1 MTMTLKTPGRPSLRR
16 LFAPRRRVA
25 PAPSL
30 RLRLPGLLP
39 GALLLALLATQP
51 AAAAPLAPDDGC
63 LNDVACRTSYDQAVK
78 LFEGGR
84 FEAALASFQA
94 AYGRRQMPWLLINI
108 GRTLHRL
115 GRPAEA
121 LAYYDRYRQA
131 EARPDPETATRLK
144 KYTAQAQALVDT
156 ANQHSATPPPP
167 DDDGANDLAVA
178 PPPADPAT
186 KATPA
191 AAVTGTPTAAVA
203 ADPASSS
210 ATSASDRPAEGQ
222 PVYKKWWFWTAIG
235 GGVAAVVVVG
245 VVAGVAS
252 QGSSAL
258 PSGVPTIMF
267 RL

>member
-1 MTMTLKTPGRPSLRR
+1 MTDPLSKNLQVVVLGGYGFFGSRIVT
-16 LFAPRRRVA
+16 
-25 PAPSL
+25 
-30 RLRLPGLLP
+30 
-39 GALLLALLATQP
+39 LLAREAGLTVW
-51 AAAAPLAPDDGC
+51 
-63 LNDVACRTSYDQAVK
+63 VAGRDAV
-78 LFEGGR
+78 
-84 FEAALASFQA
+84 
-94 AYGRRQMPWLLINI
+94 
-108 GRTLHRL
+108 
-115 GRPAEA
+115 
-121 LAYYDRYRQA
+121 
-131 EARPDPETATRLK
+131 
-144 KYTAQAQALVDT
+144 QAQALVDT